1 MAGAMLTNAGLSEL
15 ITYNLDDYEE
25 TAVRLAMDPQRTH
38 DLRTHLASVRA
49 NGTLFDT
56 PQFVRDLDALL
67 VQLVRDL
74 PLPELTA
81 VNHG

>member
-1 MAGAMLTNAGLSEL
+1 
-15 ITYNLDDYEE
+15 
-25 TAVRLAMDPQRTH
+25 
-38 DLRTHLASVRA
+38 
-49 NGTLFDT
+49 
-56 PQFVRDLDALL
+56 VRDLDALL